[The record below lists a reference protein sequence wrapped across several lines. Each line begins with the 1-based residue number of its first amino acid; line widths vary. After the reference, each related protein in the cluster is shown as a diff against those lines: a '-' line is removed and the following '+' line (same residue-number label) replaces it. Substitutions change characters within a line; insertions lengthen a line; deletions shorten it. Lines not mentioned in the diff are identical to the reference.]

1 MEETMKKILLVE
13 DDKKLARV
21 LNLQLSYEGYTSD
34 VASDGFDALIKF
46 DQGNYDLVLLDLM
59 LPKID
64 GYEVCKKIRKV
75 SDIPIIMLTA
85 KEETGDKIIGLDI
98 GADDYVVKPFS
109 YGELTARI
117 RANLRKND
125 KSEYSILEYKDLT
138 LDAKRRIVTRE
149 NKEINLSKQE
159 FDLLEYLLINS
170 GIAMSREKILAK
182 IWGDEDYSNPNVLD
196 VYIKYLRDKVDRDYE
211 EKLIK
216 TIRGIGYSLR

>member
-1 MEETMKKILLVE
+1 MGETMKKILLVE

-21 LNLQLSYEGYTSD
+21 LSLQLSYEGYTSD
-34 VASDGFDALIKF
+34 VANDGFDALIKF

-98 GADDYVVKPFS
+98 GADDYVIKPFS

-117 RANLRKND
+117 RANLRKNE
-125 KSEYSILEYKDLT
+125 KSQYSILEYKDLA
-138 LDAKRRIVTRE
+138 LDAKRRIVTRGGE
-149 NKEINLSKQE
+149 EINLSKQE

-196 VYIKYLRDKVDRDYE
+196 VYIKYLRDKIDKDYE

>member
-1 MEETMKKILLVE
+1 MKKILLVE

-21 LNLQLSYEGYTSD
+21 LSLQLFYEGYTSD
-34 VASDGFDALIKF
+34 IAVDGFDALIKF
-46 DQGNYDLVLLDLM
+46 NEGSYDLVLLDVM

-75 SDIPIIMLTA
+75 SDVPIIMLTA
-85 KEETGDKIIGLDI
+85 KAETGDKIIGLDI
-98 GADDYVVKPFS
+98 GADDYIVKPFD

-117 RANLRKND
+117 RANLRNS
-125 KSEYSILEYKDLT
+125 KSTKSTALT
-138 LDAKRRIVTRE
+138 HKGLYLDAETRIVKRDE
-149 NKEINLSKQE
+149 KEIELSKQE
-159 FDLLEYLLINS
+159 FDLLEFLLINH
-170 GIAMSREKILAK
+170 GIAMSREKILEK

-196 VYIKYLRDKVDRDYE
+196 VYIKYLRDKIDKGYE

>member
-1 MEETMKKILLVE
+1 MKKILLVE